1 MQFMTFDT
9 ELWHL
14 ATESPYAVGFRDNF
28 GPVTVPQDHY
38 FVMGDNRDESLDSR
52 YIGFVPKWEVRGAPM
67 YIFFPAER
75 RGRIR

>member
-1 MQFMTFDT
+1 MPFMTFDT

-52 YIGFVPKWEVRGAPM
+52 
-67 YIFFPAER
+67 
-75 RGRIR
+75 